1 MTMLNRTHPNGSP
14 LFRDFDALFRELAR
28 PALGNFAGGFVDE
41 ARALAPA
48 ADIRETDAGLTL
60 QLDMPG
66 HDPRAI
72 QVKVEDQ
79 VLTVRS
85 ERKGEER
92 TEKEGYL
99 RAERQFGV
107 YERSFRLPPT
117 VDTGRVDA
125 KYEHGVLTL
134 TLPRREETRARTIEV
149 KVS

>member
-1 MTMLNRTHPNGSP
+1 MTMLSRNTSNGHLTHP
-14 LFRDFDALFRELAR
+14 LLRDFDALFRDLAR
-28 PALGNFAGGFVDE
+28 PSFGFVDE

-66 HDPRAI
+66 HDPKAL

-92 TEKEGYL
+92 SEKDGYL
-99 RAERQFGV
+99 RVERAFGV
-107 YERSFRLPPT
+107 YERSFRLPPN

-134 TLPRREETRARTIEV
+134 SLPRREETRARTIEV
-149 KVS
+149 KVA

>member
-1 MTMLNRTHPNGSP
+1 MTMLSRNYPNGNP
-14 LFRDFDALFRELAR
+14 LLRDFDALFRELAR
-28 PALGNFAGGFVDE
+28 PAFGNFAGGFIDE

-48 ADIRETDAGLTL
+48 ADIRETEAGLTL

-92 TEKEGYL
+92 TEKDGYL
-99 RAERQFGV
+99 RAERHFGV

-134 TLPRREETRARTIEV
+134 SLPRREETKARTIEV